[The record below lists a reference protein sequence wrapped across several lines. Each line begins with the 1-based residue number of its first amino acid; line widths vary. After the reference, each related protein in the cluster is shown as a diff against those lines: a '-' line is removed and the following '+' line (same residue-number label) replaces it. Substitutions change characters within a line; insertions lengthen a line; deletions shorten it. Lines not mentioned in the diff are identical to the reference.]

1 MDNLTFKKWNTI
13 TGWSLFAIAFIVYA
27 LTVERSLSFWDCG
40 EYISTAAKL
49 EIGHPPGAPLFQM
62 AGAVAAI
69 FGGPQTTA
77 LMVNMVS
84 VLSSAF
90 TILFMFWSLTI
101 ILKNV
106 ISSYTAFDKNNAF
119 AALGAAAIASLA
131 FLFSDSFW
139 FNATEAEVYA
149 MASLFISLL
158 LWAGLKWGEE
168 MHTPRGNRWLLVISL
183 LIGLSFGVHFMALL
197 TIPSIGLIYFFKNY
211 KTVTVKNFIIAN
223 IVIVLVLFFVFGF
236 LAPYTLALFGK
247 TEIFMVND
255 LRLPF
260 NSGTIF
266 MFLLLGAFFYFS
278 LGYTKKKGY
287 ALANTVVLC
296 LLFIIMGF
304 STWFMLPLRANANTP
319 INENNPG
326 NAAEVLAYYN
336 REQYPEQKTFYGPM
350 YTEKYAGLD
359 ATTPYTDG
367 KPNYEPNYETRRYE
381 IVNKDYKGSKQNLDD
396 AHKGFLPRMGSQD
409 HAANYIR
416 FTGAPKFRL
425 NPEYDFAAEL
435 YEQGID
441 INSLPEEEAYRAMAG
456 MQEQFN
462 SFLGDIRAG
471 YARHEITAE
480 DLDGFLTDNA
490 DKLIVEKPEFSKNM
504 SFMFEYQFGYM
515 YWRYLMWNFSG
526 RQSDEQGNYDNVEG
540 NWITGIKFLD
550 EARLGPQDN
559 LTDDMKNNKGRNAY
573 YMLPFILA
581 VVGMVFHARK
591 DAKSFYV
598 LLALFLFT
606 GIALKIFLNERP
618 FEVRERDYAL
628 VGSYYVFA
636 MWMAFGIYA
645 IYDGVKKYIA
655 PRVAVPV
662 VLGVSLLAAPV
673 LMATENWDD
682 HDRSGRYTAVAMAKA
697 YLASCE
703 PNAILFT
710 IGDNDTFPLWYAQE
724 IEGFRT
730 DVRIVCST
738 LLPTDWYIDQMQ
750 RRAYKSAPLPIS
762 FTHKQYV
769 DGTRDFMIYDYSGPF
784 AKDTISITTLIDSI
798 KSNKYKIEYA
808 QGKYTNAFPSKNV
821 RIPVSRNQV
830 IKNKVVPQ
838 KMYDS
843 IVDNIYIKLPNAIY
857 KHNMIMLDIIRN
869 NNWERPIYFSGG
881 SFDPEDYI
889 WMKDYL
895 QLSGMCYK
903 LVPVKTSQ
911 ANSDP
916 LGMGFVDGD
925 LMYNIFT
932 KTDWGNG
939 GSPDIY
945 HDPQTRRN
953 SLSFRKNLA
962 RTMQALIDEGKPKK
976 AREIIDIAMK
986 NFPVDYYAY
995 YFITEPFAGGYYQLG
1010 DKQSARALLE
1020 KLMGKYRQNLEYYKA
1035 LPFENQTVVEMEIA
1049 KDLQAYESLLT
1060 VMQENNDIEFYNKHK
1075 PKFDQMQKSFSG
1087 LPIFKQQQQQQE

>member
-1 MDNLTFKKWNTI
+1 MDNLNFKKWNTI
-13 TGWSLFAIAFIVYA
+13 TGWTLFAVAFIVYS

-69 FGGPQTTA
+69 FGSEKTTA

-101 ILKNV
+101 VLKNV
-106 ISSYTAFDKNNAF
+106 ISSYTQFDKNNAI
-119 AALGAAAIASLA
+119 AALGASAIASLA

-149 MASLFISLL
+149 MASLFIALL

-168 MHTPRGNRWLLVISL
+168 MHNPNGNRWLLLISL
-183 LIGLSFGVHFMALL
+183 LVGLSFGVHFMALL

-223 IVIVLVLFFVFGF
+223 IVIILVLFFVFGF

-247 TEIFMVND
+247 TEIFMVNE

-266 MFLLLGAFFYFS
+266 MFLLLGGAFYYG
-278 LGYTKKKGY
+278 LTYTKKKGY
-287 ALANTVVLC
+287 AFINTVVLC
-296 LLFIIMGF
+296 LLFIIIGF
-304 STWFMLPLRANANTP
+304 ATWFMLPLRANANTP
-319 INENNPG
+319 INENNPS

-336 REQYPEQKTFYGPM
+336 REQYPEQKTFYGPL
-350 YTEKYAGLD
+350 YTEKYASLD
-359 ATTPYTDG
+359 PVTPYTDG
-367 KPNYEPNYETRRYE
+367 KPNYEPNPETGKYE
-381 IVNKDYKGSKQNLDD
+381 IVNKNYKGSKQNLDD
-396 AHKGFLPRMGSQD
+396 RHKGFLPRMGSTD

-416 FTGAPKFRL
+416 FTGAPVFRL
-425 NPEYDFAAEL
+425 NPEYDFADEL
-435 YEQGID
+435 MEQGID
-441 INSLPEEEAYRAMAG
+441 INNVSPEEAGMAMAA
-456 MQEQFN
+456 MREQFTQ
-462 SFLGDIRAG
+462 FLSEIKNG
-471 YARHEITAE
+471 YARHEVTPE
-480 DLDGFLTDNA
+480 QLDEFLTDHST
-490 DKLIVEKPEFSKNM
+490 KLIVEKPDFGKNM

-526 RQSDEQGNYDNVEG
+526 RQSDEQGNYDNIDG

-550 EARLGPQDN
+550 EARLGPQDK
-559 LTDDMKNNKGRNAY
+559 LTDDMQNNKGRNAY

-581 VVGMVFHARK
+581 VVGMIFHARK
-591 DAKSFYV
+591 EPKSFYV

-636 MWMAFGIYA
+636 MWIAFGVYA
-645 IYDGVKKYIA
+645 IYDGIKQYLA
-655 PRVAVPV
+655 PKVALPV

-673 LMATENWDD
+673 LMAKENWND

-750 RRAYKSAPLPIS
+750 RRAYESAPLPIT
-762 FTHKQYV
+762 FNHKQYV
-769 DGTRDFMIYDYSGPF
+769 DGTRDFMVCDYSQ
-784 AKDTISITTLIDSI
+784 ARDTISLDQLIAAI
-798 KSNKYKIEYA
+798 KSKEVVEYTE
-808 QGKYTNAFPSKNV
+808 GKFTNSYPSKNI
-821 RIPVSRNQV
+821 RIAVDRNQV
-830 IKNKVVPQ
+830 IKNKVVAP

-843 IVDNIYIKLPNAIY
+843 IVPYIDIKLPNVMY

-895 QLSGMCYK
+895 QLTGMTYK
-903 LVPVKTSQ
+903 LVPVKTTQ
-911 ANSDP
+911 ENTDP
-916 LGMGFVDGD
+916 LGMGYVDGD
-925 LMYNIFT
+925 KMYDIVT
-932 KTDWGNG
+932 KFDWGNG
-939 GSPDIY
+939 GSTSIY

-962 RTMQALIDEGKPKK
+962 RAMQALIDEGKPKK
-976 AREIIDIAMK
+976 AKEIIDIAMK
-986 NFPVDYYAY
+986 NYPVDYYGY
-995 YFITEPFAGGYYQLG
+995 YFIMEPFAGGYYQVG
-1010 DKQSARALLE
+1010 DKAGARALLD
-1020 KLMGKYRQNLEYYKA
+1020 KLMTKYTQNLEYYKS
-1035 LPFENQTVVEMEIA
+1035 LPPSSQNAIGMDVA
-1049 KDLQAYESLLT
+1049 KDLQGFESLLT
-1060 VMQENNDIEFYNKHK
+1060 IMEEHNDIEFYNQNK
-1075 PKFDQMQKSFSG
+1075 PKLDKMKKWFAHLS
-1087 LPIFKQQQQQQE
+1087 IFKERGE